1 MEMRADVRGRR
12 RQDLTDVALERVQRR
27 HSLGVDQRRW
37 REHHSLLLC
46 QLQERQHVQR
56 RGLDRGQP
64 ISWHAPNGHRH
75 SHGGIRKRPALSLLP
90 PSMSTDAH
98 RRQGRLSEMVA
109 DDVPP
114 ELLEAESRELV
125 QQDTDTPVRH
135 LRIDWPSSSIKGV
148 YAIGSSVPHANPP
161 LYDAPDVKDVEGNA
175 TSAVFTSRR
184 SPINVT
190 VLVLHGQGQRTPQTP
205 SSEAPPD
212 VGDPMQLLEVE
223 RKNTVFVSAR
233 THLNSACVHVPSYA
247 GRKPLHI
254 KVQTHSGNAT
264 VILPHSFNG
273 LLTWKVEAGL
283 FHMSPGAASH
293 AMRLGDKEHR
303 HHGMFRMVA
312 DPDLPSWMTAQ
323 GRRGDVCEIK
333 VHTGRIYVCMSGEK
347 KSSAAKGCVIC

>member
-1 MEMRADVRGRR
+1 
-12 RQDLTDVALERVQRR
+12 
-27 HSLGVDQRRW
+27 
-37 REHHSLLLC
+37 
-46 QLQERQHVQR
+46 
-56 RGLDRGQP
+56 
-64 ISWHAPNGHRH
+64 
-75 SHGGIRKRPALSLLP
+75 
-90 PSMSTDAH
+90 MSTDAH

-161 LYDAPDVKDVEGNA
+161 LYDAPDAKDVEGNA

-190 VLVLHGQGQRTPQTP
+190 VLILHGQGQRTPQTP

>member
-1 MEMRADVRGRR
+1 
-12 RQDLTDVALERVQRR
+12 
-27 HSLGVDQRRW
+27 
-37 REHHSLLLC
+37 
-46 QLQERQHVQR
+46 
-56 RGLDRGQP
+56 
-64 ISWHAPNGHRH
+64 
-75 SHGGIRKRPALSLLP
+75 
-90 PSMSTDAH
+90 MSTDAH

-190 VLVLHGQGQRTPQTP
+190 VLVLHGQGQRTPHTP

-293 AMRLGDKEHR
+293 AMRLDDKEYR
-303 HHGMFRMVA
+303 HHGAHGTHLCVHERREEVERGEGLR
-312 DPDLPSWMTAQ
+312 DLLSTGEERRYFGGRAAQ
-323 GRRGDVCEIK
+323 RNLGLEGQGVPGALRCGHLE
-333 VHTGRIYVCMSGEK
+333 RIE
-347 KSSAAKGCVIC
+347 